1 MKLFTTIL
9 CTLAFA
15 FAGFSL
21 ATAEKNHNESVAKH
35 QTLMAATLPNYNSV
49 LSNLPLDVQL
59 DLNKKTKPE
68 KEYVPY
74 EVIVVKDTTKAPKVI
89 TKKLKGKRTPPRAT
103 VKRQGYSIPAAI
115 PDSAVQN
122 QVREVREE
130 YTSDSVGPPKGS
142 ICLIVDDKVVYKR

>member
-1 MKLFTTIL
+1 MKLLTTFL
-9 CTLAFA
+9 CALAFA
-15 FAGFSL
+15 IAGISL
-21 ATAEKNHNESVAKH
+21 ADTEANKTLALKH
-35 QTLMAATLPNYNSV
+35 QTLSAATITAQPVLPT
-49 LSNLPLDVQL
+49 
-59 DLNKKTKPE
+59 LNFGTRTNPSMKDKTE

-74 EVIVVKDTTKAPKVI
+74 EVIVVKDTTAKAPKVI

-122 QVREVREE
+122 QVRGVREE
-130 YTSDSVGPPKGS
+130 YASDSVGPPKGS